1 LHGLLHVLLVG
12 ARLQV
17 EHFVQGIEFEE
28 VAMGFAG
35 RRAGAAIADLAK
47 VVATLAA
54 TAGYLI
60 DLGDAFG

>member
-1 LHGLLHVLLVG
+1 
-12 ARLQV
+12 
-17 EHFVQGIEFEE
+17 
-28 VAMGFAG
+28 MGFAG
-35 RRAGAAIADLAK
+35 RRAEAAIADLAK